1 MLAKL
6 AHPLEKVKRADFPS
20 ETEDL
25 RPKTCT
31 RFGLLAGA
39 PDSRLSGGP
48 VQPDS
53 AFVDGRRNR
62 ALSGNS
68 AALFAVI
75 IAVIDVRLIGTG
87 YHETIGGLRLIRP
100 HDNGCPLMMLV
111 SVLSVPLD
119 RMTNSSFQ
127 RSGVPDNS

>member
-1 MLAKL
+1 MLSSKPVVL
-6 AHPLEKVKRADFPS
+6 RQWGEGIGERQLYGSPVHCPSRAV
-20 ETEDL
+20 
-25 RPKTCT
+25 RGI
-31 RFGLLAGA
+31 R
-39 PDSRLSGGP
+39 
-48 VQPDS
+48 Q
-53 AFVDGRRNR
+53 R
-62 ALSGNS
+62 ALSGNW

-87 YHETIGGLRLIRP
+87 YHETIGGLRLIGL

-119 RMTNSSFQ
+119 RMTPSSFQ

>member
-1 MLAKL
+1 MIGQSSGRDHANDLPVWAL
-6 AHPLEKVKRADFPS
+6 FADV
-20 ETEDL
+20 
-25 RPKTCT
+25 
-31 RFGLLAGA
+31 
-39 PDSRLSGGP
+39 PDSRLSGDP
-48 VQPDS
+48 IQPGS
-53 AFVDGRRNR
+53 AAVGEQVLR
-62 ALSGNS
+62 ALSGNW

-87 YHETIGGLRLIRP
+87 YHETIGGLRLIGP

-119 RMTNSSFQ
+119 RMTPSSFQ